1 MRDLALMAEGRSRL
15 EWSQTAEVLALIAN
29 ANRDQKKKPS
39 PFRAS
44 EFNPWERADRGRKP
58 RPVKAGI
65 EALKV
70 FVQGKGME
78 S

>member
-1 MRDLALMAEGRSRL
+1 MAEGRSRL

-44 EFNPWERADRGRKP
+44 EFNPWDRADRGRKP
-58 RPVKAGI
+58 SRVKGGI
-65 EALKV
+65 EMLKV
-70 FVQGKGME
+70 FVKE
-78 S
+78 D